1 MRRAALLTAL
11 TLLVAAC
18 GGTEDSATSST
29 DIPDG
34 PDGDVTTTQA
44 RTEPTIEGAAASGQL
59 VSVDYT
65 GTLTDGSEFDSSI
78 GREPLQFTID
88 SGQMIQGF
96 NDAVVGMQ
104 VGETKTV
111 TLPPEEAYQDYSA
124 DLLVEVPVDQLP
136 EGVVVGDELLSPL
149 GQRVTVVEIADGI
162 ATIDENHPL
171 AGETLIFEI
180 TLVSIDG

>member
-18 GGTEDSATSST
+18 GGTDDAATSTT
-29 DIPDG
+29 DIPDE
-34 PDGDVTTTQA
+34 PDGDVTTTLS
-44 RTEPTIEGAAASGQL
+44 RTESPIAGAVASGNL

-65 GTLTDGSEFDSSI
+65 GTLTDGSEFDTSV
-78 GREPLQFTID
+78 GREPLQFTVD

-96 NDAVVGMQ
+96 NDAVVGMK
-104 VGETKTV
+104 VGETRTV

-124 DLLVEVPVDQLP
+124 DLLIEVPLDQLP
-136 EGVVVGDELLSPL
+136 EDVTVGDELMSPL
-149 GQRVTVVEIADGI
+149 GQRVTVIEVTDGI